1 MNDQPP
7 FESALT
13 EIEQILRALEDG
25 TTTLEESLTRYERG
39 VALLQICYGHLQKA
53 ESRIALLAGVDG
65 EGKPVLKPFDHT
77 ASELTPREGKRS
89 SGPANGK
96 DRSGLY

>member
-1 MNDQPP
+1 MTEQPP
-7 FESALT
+7 FESALA

-25 TTTLEESLTRYERG
+25 TTTLEESLKRYERG
-39 VALLQICYGHLQKA
+39 VALLQTCYGHLRNA
-53 ESRIALLAGVDG
+53 ESRIAQLAGVDS

-77 ASELTPREGKRS
+77 ASEMTPREAKRS
-89 SGPANGK
+89 PGANGR